1 MGFVCKIESIIE
13 NVEKLIQAYKPFKSH
28 RRKLLSNLK
37 YKLMMKSFVSILLF
51 IILFQLN
58 GLAWPNNLIFTL
70 KPHDGIEYRDNT
82 LGFEVIEQNS
92 GDTFIGK
99 FKNPN
104 SAEVAQERLANVGV
118 TTEMMAFFRNREI
131 NLDEAIIL
139 SKNMNA
145 EEESTMLSGTTK
157 IWPGRVM
164 KDTMKIEENDVA
176 SNFEDTVVEE
186 EKEVESAENVVNT
199 SFYAIQLGVF
209 SKTAKHKFQME
220 VKENVINGKYYCFYG
235 QFSSIEDA
243 NSELVKIK
251 NMGYSDAFI
260 TGFDQGEKVSPSV
273 VKEILDSM

>member
-1 MGFVCKIESIIE
+1 
-13 NVEKLIQAYKPFKSH
+13 
-28 RRKLLSNLK
+28 
-37 YKLMMKSFVSILLF
+37 MMKSFVSILIF
-51 IILFQLN
+51 TILFQLD

-131 NLDEAIIL
+131 NLDEAKIL

-157 IWPGRVM
+157 VWPGRVM
-164 KDTMKIEENDVA
+164 KDTMKIEENDA
-176 SNFEDTVVEE
+176 EPKYEDTVVEE
-186 EKEVESAENVVNT
+186 EKEVESTENIVST

>member
-1 MGFVCKIESIIE
+1 
-13 NVEKLIQAYKPFKSH
+13 
-28 RRKLLSNLK
+28 
-37 YKLMMKSFVSILLF
+37 MMKSFVSILLL

-58 GLAWPNNLIFTL
+58 GMAWPNNLIFTL

-157 IWPGRVM
+157 VWPGRVM
-164 KDTMKIEENDVA
+164 KDTMKIEENDAV

-186 EKEVESAENVVNT
+186 EKEVESTEKVIST
-199 SFYAIQLGVF
+199 SFYAIHIGVF
-209 SKTAKHKFQME
+209 
-220 VKENVINGKYYCFYG
+220 
-235 QFSSIEDA
+235 
-243 NSELVKIK
+243 
-251 NMGYSDAFI
+251 
-260 TGFDQGEKVSPSV
+260 
-273 VKEILDSM
+273 

>member
-70 KPHDGIEYRDNT
+70 KPHDGIEYCDNT